1 MSDGRQAALAS
12 TMIGP
17 SRQASHRPVVS
28 VRQAVD
34 RTTSRQRTFSG
45 TPRTVSRMLV
55 PHDVASSRAVA
66 CTCEVRLVPDSVTGA
81 AGCPPGCAGGDAP
94 QGPVI
99 KTAAAAREAAS
110 PAADPASRA
119 RGQRPARRARSQRRA
134 RRPGLIRCALR
145 DRAARKAAADR
156 HRLGHR
162 RRRERARPPARQP
175 RLDPRHS
182 RPLRPAAH
190 RVLLQTGRRSH
201 PQGWRTR
208 TRRPHLGPDA
218 RTDRGPAVT
227 GSPSWV
233 LAGGALARS

>member
-1 MSDGRQAALAS
+1 MSDGRQAALAG

-28 VRQAVD
+28 VRPAVD

-99 KTAAAAREAAS
+99 KAAAAAREAAS

-119 RGQRPARRARSQRRA
+119 RGHRLARRARGQRPARRAPRR
-134 RRPGLIRCALR
+134 RPPGLIRCALP
-145 DRAARKAAADR
+145 DRAARPAAAGRTDS
-156 HRLGHR
+156 GWADSGWAAASR
-162 RRRERARPPARQP
+162 RSRGAASGGTMA
-175 RLDPRHS
+175 S
-182 RPLRPAAH
+182 RPGMGARRITSARHDWQCGRCASTL
-190 RVLLQTGRRSH
+190 RRSSCS
-201 PQGWRTR
+201 
-208 TRRPHLGPDA
+208 A
-218 RTDRGPAVT
+218 A
-227 GSPSWV
+227 PST
-233 LAGGALARS
+233 